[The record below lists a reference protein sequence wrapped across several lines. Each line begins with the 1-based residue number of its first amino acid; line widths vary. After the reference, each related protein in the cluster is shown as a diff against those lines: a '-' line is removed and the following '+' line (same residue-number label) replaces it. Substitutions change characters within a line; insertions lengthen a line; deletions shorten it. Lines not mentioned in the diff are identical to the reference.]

1 MSTLEEKYL
10 ISHQGQ
16 PQPENKRPRIPIR
29 LEDGTV
35 VTVNDTQEVQ
45 ELDEGN
51 YMTEEQQEREH
62 ELEQERNQQRYDFDD
77 RQAVRE
83 QLA

>member
-1 MSTLEEKYL
+1 MNFIVAAILFISILMSTLEEKYL

-16 PQPENKRPRIPIR
+16 QQPERKKPRIPIR

-35 VTVNDTQEVQ
+35 VTVNDSQEVQ

-51 YMTEEQQEREH
+51 YMTEEQQEKER
-62 ELEQERNQQRYDFDD
+62 ELE
-77 RQAVRE
+77 
-83 QLA
+83 

>member
-10 ISHQGQ
+10 ISHQEQ
-16 PQPENKRPRIPIR
+16 KQEPKRPRIPIR

-35 VTVNDTQEVQ
+35 VTVNDSQEVQ

-51 YMTEEQQEREH
+51 YMTEEQ
-62 ELEQERNQQRYDFDD
+62 
-77 RQAVRE
+77 
-83 QLA
+83 